1 MPEFDFDNQL
11 DPCME
16 IKYLLDFNQLKY
28 TFENGIFIMSFMQE
42 DFKWNTY
49 IKTDSMTVHIYGTY
63 KIYISDRSELLEALN
78 RLNASIKAG
87 CFYLD
92 GNFIVH
98 HTTVELYDVYYST
111 EAIASAIE
119 ENSSAVFYSHGK
131 LRGSGV

>member
-1 MPEFDFDNQL
+1 MPEFDFDHQL

-28 TFENGIFIMSFMQE
+28 TFENGIFIMSF
-42 DFKWNTY
+42 

-63 KIYISDRSELLEALN
+63 EIYISDRSDLLEALN

>member
-1 MPEFDFDNQL
+1 MPEFDFDHQL
-11 DPCME
+11 DPRME

-63 KIYISDRSELLEALN
+63 EIYISDRSDLLEALN
-78 RLNASIKAG
+78 RLNAGIKAG

-119 ENSSAVFYSHGK
+119 ENSSAVIYSHGK